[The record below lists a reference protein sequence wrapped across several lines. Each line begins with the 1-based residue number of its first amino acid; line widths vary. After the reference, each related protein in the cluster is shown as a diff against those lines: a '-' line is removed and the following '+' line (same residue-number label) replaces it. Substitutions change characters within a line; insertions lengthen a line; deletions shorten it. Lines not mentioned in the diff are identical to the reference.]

1 MEKNVDLSPVT
12 KHVNGNV
19 TGTNVNNI
27 LNGNGRNKFMENY
40 NQARKTDTE
49 QLLSGIP
56 EFVIKDLVLYFLFEN
71 YPKRSNYITGT
82 LETFVNQLNLNHIK
96 DVKIFDMI
104 QWCKTAMRARE
115 EGIEN
120 GYAFIDYC
128 DDGIDKNVGY
138 LDLLKH
144 VKNELPINEYI
155 HGLTPEETYE
165 YLSESSFNYMIKRI
179 TKNKFLFEQCEDYEA
194 LQTVID
200 GLREGKDVEE
210 EYLLLKKKIEQ
221 NRERYYRMNASAKS
235 MNSAL
240 NTGFTANLSEDECRE
255 ENQRNLRMEMNGSN
269 KFKFGHRWLNLVTGG
284 GLESKQ
290 LMVYGAP
297 SGNGKTTMMIS
308 STIDMAMYNPDVK
321 HQPNLDPCIL
331 YISAETGLKDIKG
344 RYIKMLTGTDI
355 SWDDDEAGVKQTL
368 TDDQI
373 ENELVEA
380 SRILSRHT
388 PIKIRFIHVPNNSY
402 SKTEIMRD
410 IDLLRENEN
419 LQVVAVVADYLKGF
433 KPVENALESRLR
445 IDNIVSDLRA
455 LAIECDVAVIT
466 ASQVKIEF
474 TNQVQANRAKYQTS
488 VIPKD
493 CPETIFSESK
503 GVIECADF
511 ALVFAQTSDKYE
523 RNITTNA
530 IKYTHLE
537 ALVLKTRAGKHNS
550 ARAFI
555 PYVEG
560 TQIAFQKD
568 YGLLDEHNKPVWLT
582 STHLEFKGDVN
593 MITEELANT
602 KGAGKMFSKNNVK
615 KKQEVVS
622 EECNIQRE
630 VNVMDSLPEFNNP
643 VLNEVFGA

>member
-1 MEKNVDLSPVT
+1 MENVLNTNPITTHGDGS
-12 KHVNGNV
+12 V
-19 TGTNVNNI
+19 TGTNINNI
-27 LNGNGRNKFMENY
+27 INTGGKNKFLEKYNENK
-40 NQARKTDTE
+40 KTETE
-49 QLLSGIP
+49 QLLQGLP
-56 EFVIKDLVLYFLFEN
+56 EFIIKDLVLYFLFDN
-71 YPKRSNYITGT
+71 YPKRSSYITGT
-82 LETFVNQLNLNHIK
+82 LETFINQLNLKHIK
-96 DVKIFDMI
+96 DVKIYDMI
-104 QWCKTAMRARE
+104 QWCKTSINARK

-120 GYAFIDYC
+120 GYAFLDYC
-128 DDGIDKNVGY
+128 DTGVDKELGY
-138 LDLLKH
+138 LDIIKH
-144 VKNELPINEYI
+144 VKSEMPIDDYLK
-155 HGLTPEETYE
+155 GLTPDETLK
-165 YLSESSFNYMIKRI
+165 YLSESSFNYMVQRI
-179 TKNKFLFEQCEDYEA
+179 SKNKFLFEQCEDYEA
-194 LQTVID
+194 LQATIE

-210 EYLLLKKKIEQ
+210 EYIQLKKKIER
-221 NRERYYRMNASAKS
+221 NREKFYRINMGAKS
-235 MNSAL
+235 VKSAL
-240 NTGFTANLSEDECRE
+240 DTGFTANLNEDECRA
-255 ENQRNLRMEMNGSN
+255 ENQRNLQMELNGAN

-308 STIDMAMYNPDVK
+308 STIDMAMYNPNVK
-321 HQPNLDPCIL
+321 YEPGLEPCIL

-355 SWDDDEAGVKQTL
+355 SWDDDEAGEKQYL
-368 TDDQI
+368 SDEEI

-402 SKTEIMRD
+402 SKAEIMRD
-410 IDLLRENEN
+410 IELLRENEK
-419 LQVVAVVADYLKGF
+419 LQVVALVADYLKGF
-433 KPVENALESRLR
+433 KPMENSTESRIR
-445 IDNIVSDLRA
+445 IDNITSDLRA
-455 LAIECDVAVIT
+455 VAIECDIAVIT
-466 ASQVKIEF
+466 ASQVKIDF
-474 TNQVQANRAKYQTS
+474 TNQVQTNRSKYQTS

-523 RNITTNA
+523 RNEVTNA

-560 TQIAFQKD
+560 TQIAFEKD
-568 YGLLDEHNKPVWLT
+568 FGLTDENGKPIWLT
-582 STHLEFKGDVN
+582 STHLEFKGDQN
-593 MITEELANT
+593 MITEELANA
-602 KGAGKMFSKNNVK
+602 KGAGKLFSIKDKKVK
-615 KKQEVVS
+615 VS
-622 EECNIQRE
+622 EECNLNRE

-643 VLNEVFGA
+643 ALNGIVA

>member
-1 MEKNVDLSPVT
+1 MENTMNTTPITTHGD
-12 KHVNGNV
+12 GNV
-19 TGTNVNNI
+19 TGTDVNNI
-27 LNGNGRNKFMENY
+27 ISIKGKNKFLDKY
-40 NQARKTDTE
+40 NDMKKTDTE
-49 QLLSGIP
+49 QLLQGLP
-56 EFVIKDLVLYFLFEN
+56 EFVIKDLVLYFLFDN
-71 YPKRSNYITGT
+71 YPKRSNYVTGT
-82 LETFVNQLNLNHIK
+82 LETFINQLNLKHIK
-96 DVKIFDMI
+96 DVKIYDMI
-104 QWCKTAMRARE
+104 QWCKTAMKARL

-120 GYAFIDYC
+120 GYAFLDYC
-128 DDGIDKNVGY
+128 DTGVEKEIGY
-138 LDLLKH
+138 LDLVKH
-144 VKNELPINEYI
+144 VKNEMPIEDYL
-155 HGLTPEETYE
+155 HGLTSEETLK
-165 YLSESSFNYMIKRI
+165 YLSESSFNYMVQRI

-194 LQTVID
+194 LQATID

-210 EYLLLKKKIEQ
+210 EYLELKKKIER
-221 NRERYYRMNASAKS
+221 NREKFYRINMGAKS
-235 MNSAL
+235 VKSAL
-240 NTGFTANLSEDECRE
+240 DTGFTANLSEEDCRA
-255 ENQRNLRMEMNGSN
+255 ENQRNLQMELNGSN

-321 HQPNLDPCIL
+321 YEPGLEPCIL

-355 SWDDDEAGVKQTL
+355 SWDDDEAGEKQYL
-368 TDDQI
+368 SNEEI

-380 SRILSRHT
+380 SRILARHT

-402 SKTEIMRD
+402 SKSEIMRD
-410 IDLLRENEN
+410 IELLRENEK
-419 LQVVAVVADYLKGF
+419 LQVVGLVADYLKGF
-433 KPVENALESRLR
+433 KPVENSTESRIK
-445 IDNIVSDLRA
+445 IDNITSDLRA
-455 LAIECDVAVIT
+455 VAIECDLAAIT
-466 ASQVKIEF
+466 ASQVKIDF

-523 RNITTNA
+523 RNEVTNA
-530 IKYTHLE
+530 VKYTHLE

-560 TQIAFQKD
+560 TQIAFEKD
-568 YGLLDEHNKPVWLT
+568 FGLTDENGKPVWLT
-582 STHLEFKGDVN
+582 SSHLEFKGDQN
-593 MITEELANT
+593 MITEELASA
-602 KGAGKMFSKNNVK
+602 KGVGKLFSIDNAKRAKVEK
-615 KKQEVVS
+615 VS
-622 EECNIQRE
+622 EDCNIKRE
-630 VNVMDSLPEFNNP
+630 ATVMDSLPEFNNP
-643 VLNEVFGA
+643 ALGNVA

>member
-1 MEKNVDLSPVT
+1 MEKNVDLTPVT
-12 KHVNGNV
+12 KHIDGNV
-19 TGTNVNNI
+19 TGTNANNI
-27 LNGNGRNKFMENY
+27 FSGNKNKFMEKY
-40 NQARKTDTE
+40 NQTKKTDTE
-49 QLLSGIP
+49 QLLSGLP
-56 EFVIKDLVLYFLFEN
+56 EFVIKDLVLYFLFDN

-82 LETFVNQLNLNHIK
+82 LETFINQLNLNHIK
-96 DVKIFDMI
+96 DVKIYDMI
-104 QWCKTAMRARE
+104 QWCKTAIKARE
-115 EGIEN
+115 EGIMN

-128 DDGIDKNVGY
+128 DTGIEKNLGY
-138 LDLLKH
+138 LDVLKH
-144 VKNELPINEYI
+144 VKMEIPVNEYI
-155 HGLTPEETYE
+155 KGLTPEETYE
-165 YLSESSFNYMIKRI
+165 YLSESSFNYMMTRI

-194 LQTVID
+194 LQTIID
-200 GLREGKDVEE
+200 GLREGQDVEE
-210 EYLLLKKKIEQ
+210 DYLLLKKKIEQ
-221 NRERYYRMNASAKS
+221 NRERYYRLNMSSKS
-235 MNSAL
+235 MESAL
-240 NTGFTANLSEDECRE
+240 NTGFTANLSEDDCRQ
-255 ENQRNLRMEMNGSN
+255 ENQRNLQREKDGSN

-321 HQPNLDPCIL
+321 HKPNLDPCIL

-355 SWDDDEAGVKQTL
+355 SWDDDDQGEKQSL
-368 TDDQI
+368 TDEQI
-373 ENELVEA
+373 EDELVEA

-433 KPVENALESRLR
+433 KPVDNALESRIR

-523 RNITTNA
+523 RNETTNA

-568 YGLLDEHNKPVWLT
+568 YGLLDEHNRPVWLT
-582 STHLEFKGDVN
+582 SPDLEFKGDINLIADENVK
-593 MITEELANT
+593 A
-602 KGAGKMFSKNNVK
+602 KGSGKLFSKNDKKGLGNVS
-615 KKQEVVS
+615 V
-622 EECNIQRE
+622 ECNIERE
-630 VNVMDSLPEFNNP
+630 VNVMDSLPEFNNQAISEA
-643 VLNEVFGA
+643 LKIA

>member
-1 MEKNVDLSPVT
+1 MEKNVDLTPVT
-12 KHVNGNV
+12 KHINGSV

-27 LNGNGRNKFMENY
+27 LGGNCKNKFMDKY
-40 NQARKTDTE
+40 NQTRKTDTE

-82 LETFVNQLNLNHIK
+82 LETFINQLNLNHIK

-104 QWCKTAMRARE
+104 QWCKTAIKARE
-115 EGIEN
+115 EGIES

-128 DDGIDKNVGY
+128 DTGVDKNIGY
-138 LDLLKH
+138 LDLIKH
-144 VKNELPINEYI
+144 VKLEIPINEYI
-155 HGLTPEETYE
+155 SGLTPEETYN

-194 LQTVID
+194 LQTIID
-200 GLREGKDVEE
+200 GLREGDDVEDQ
-210 EYLLLKKKIEQ
+210 YLILKKKIEQ
-221 NRERYYRMNASAKS
+221 NREKYYRMNTSSKS

-240 NTGFTANLSEDECRE
+240 NTGFTANLSEDECRQ
-255 ENQRNLRMEMNGSN
+255 ENQRNLQRELNGSN

-308 STIDMAMYNPDVK
+308 STIDMAMYNPGVK
-321 HQPNLDPCIL
+321 HAPNLDPCIL

-355 SWDDDEAGVKQTL
+355 SWDDDEQGEKQSL
-368 TDDQI
+368 TDEQI

-433 KPVENALESRLR
+433 KPVDNALESRIR

-523 RNITTNA
+523 RNTTTNA

-568 YGLLDEHNKPVWLT
+568 FGLLDEHGKPVWLT
-582 STHLEFKGDVN
+582 ASHLDFSGDVN
-593 MITEELANT
+593 LIAEEASNA
-602 KGAGKMFSKNNVK
+602 KGVGKLFTKNNK
-615 KKQEVVS
+615 KKLQEVS
-622 EECNIQRE
+622 EECNLQRE
-630 VNVMDSLPEFNNP
+630 VNVMDSLPGFNNP
-643 VLNEVFGA
+643 VLNALVA